1 MEVPTFAEIM
11 YKIEK
16 IGPNIGFVDSSKYY
30 DFSNV
35 SEEQK
40 YRWTSNFIKESVLRY
55 MQDPDCNDENLI
67 KLFSSLL
74 NSNHYEFVKKLKDI
88 VKGNDLFNYI
98 LQCRY

>member
-40 YRWTSNFIKESVLRY
+40 YRWTSNFIKESVRRY
-55 MQDPDCNDENLI
+55 M
-67 KLFSSLL
+67 
-74 NSNHYEFVKKLKDI
+74 
-88 VKGNDLFNYI
+88 
-98 LQCRY
+98 